1 MEHMTEAHTLSIRMD
16 DVDCEWTWYTENN
29 SKVTF
34 AREKVVSNNF
44 SGAGAFMCVTR
55 ERYGLSQVDCTTMCS
70 EGRLH
75 DVVNISVCENN
86 SKWSDPV
93 TLILHHAVSFKK
105 LVQLHLEACTEL
117 LFLNESLRE
126 G

>member
-34 AREKVVSNNF
+34 AREKVSNNF
-44 SGAGAFMCVTR
+44 SGAGTLMCVTR
-55 ERYGLSQVDCTTMCS
+55 ERYGLSQADCTTMCS

-75 DVVNISVCENN
+75 
-86 SKWSDPV
+86 
-93 TLILHHAVSFKK
+93 
-105 LVQLHLEACTEL
+105 
-117 LFLNESLRE
+117 E